1 MQTNKFKQ
9 RFWLAVYFIYLVFS
23 TGMIAT
29 GIWPAQAAYINLA
42 VQIAALFI
50 FDIEHALYS
59 AVLAIPFYLVLPNAK
74 FDTLSQWRIVFLI
87 LIFLVAYKK
96 KLFKNREK
104 LFSWDNW
111 LAFFAAA
118 ILISIF
124 FAADK
129 YLGIKKFAFV
139 LNAYFIYV
147 AFYYAINTKEQLLRA
162 FKAVSVPLFAYVVF
176 GFVQLAIS
184 WSSNIYYFWQ
194 YWATV
199 VARPFYGAMFS
210 DTSIYSNSW
219 FSFDNHVP
227 SLRMFSLLPD
237 SHSFAVICVFSILFA
252 SALIHFY
259 SSQSGRRA
267 KTAKIF
273 LWIMLVLSVLG
284 IVFSGTRGV
293 WAGLA
298 APIIVLAYLFVR
310 HYGRQLIKPMFI
322 PIIIFL
328 IAIVASPLIN
338 RGVDSLLKQS
348 TQGNFLSR
356 ATSIYSLTESSN
368 AGRLK
373 IWGYTLVHIAAEHP
387 LVGIGYGNFETAV
400 TAGQEMQFNLPKD
413 YITAHSLYLD
423 VLAETG
429 ILGLAGLLAYFFKIW
444 VEYWEFFK
452 KHYLFSNDVYV
463 FFTVNAG
470 LYILWL
476 LAYSLVDGTM
486 INDRVLMFFFITLA
500 LSARIMKIYNKDKI
514 ANA

>member
-9 RFWLAVYFIYLVFS
+9 RFWLAIYFIYLAFS

-29 GIWPAQAAYINLA
+29 GIWPAQAAYINLG
-42 VQIAALFI
+42 VQIAALFA

-59 AVLAIPFYLVLPNAK
+59 AVFAIPFYLVLPNAK
-74 FDTLSQWRIVFLI
+74 FDTFSQWRIVFLI
-87 LIFLVAYKK
+87 LLFLVVYKK
-96 KLFKNREK
+96 KLWKNREK

-139 LNAYFIYV
+139 LNAYFIYL
-147 AFYYAINTKEQLLRA
+147 AFYYTVKTKEQVLRA
-162 FKAVSVPLFAYVVF
+162 FKVVSVPLFAYVIF
-176 GFVQLAIS
+176 GFIQLAIS
-184 WSSNIYYFWQ
+184 WASNIYYFWQ

-210 DTSIYSNSW
+210 DTSTYSNSW
-219 FSFDNHVP
+219 FSFDRHVP

-259 SSQSGRRA
+259 RSKASGRA
-267 KTAKIF
+267 KATKIF
-273 LWIMLVLSVLG
+273 LWTMLVLSVLG
-284 IVFSGTRGV
+284 LVFSGTRGV
-293 WAGLA
+293 WAGIA
-298 APIIVLAYLFVR
+298 APIIIMVYLFVR
-310 HYGRQLIKPMFI
+310 HYGRQLIKPMFV
-322 PIIIFL
+322 PVLIFL
-328 IAIVASPLIN
+328 FAIAASPLIN
-338 RGVDSLLKQS
+338 SELDSLLNQS

-356 ATSIYSLTESSN
+356 AKSIYSLTESSN

-373 IWGYTLVHIAAEHP
+373 IWGYTLEHIVAEHP
-387 LVGIGYGNFETAV
+387 LVGIGYGNFETYV
-400 TAGQEMQFNLPKD
+400 TPAQEMQFNLPKD

-423 VLAETG
+423 VLAEAG
-429 ILGLAGLLAYFFKIW
+429 ILGLAGLLAYFFKIAA
-444 VEYWEFFK
+444 EFWEFFRN
-452 KHYLFSNDVYV
+452 HYLFGSDSYV
-463 FFTVNAG
+463 FFAVNAG

-476 LAYSLVDGTM
+476 FAYSLVDGTM

-500 LSARIMKIYNKDKI
+500 LSARIIKIYSRDKT
-514 ANA
+514 ADA